1 MQAAKANVDRLKDLQ
16 SFKEV
21 TAPFSGIVTT
31 RNVDVGA
38 LIQNG
43 NSVQLFRMA
52 QTNVLRIYVN
62 VPQAYSRSMVAGVP
76 ADLEIPEF
84 PHRTFPGKVVRTS
97 GSIDTASRTLLTE
110 VQVPNPTGELLP
122 GAYATVNFHVKL
134 VEPPVAIPSNTLIFR
149 SQGTQVA
156 VVTPQGTV
164 HLKSVTLGRDLG
176 TSMEVLTGV
185 DSNDA
190 IILNP
195 PDSIG
200 EGDVV
205 NVKQDQASPADSKA
219 K

>member
-1 MQAAKANVDRLKDLQ
+1 LKDLQ
-16 SFKEV
+16 SFKKV

-31 RNVDVGA
+31 RSVDVGA

-43 NSVQLFRMA
+43 NSAQLFRMA
-52 QTNVLRIYVN
+52 QTNVLRIYVS

-84 PHRTFPGKVVRTS
+84 PHRTFPGKVVRTA
-97 GSIDTASRTLLTE
+97 GAIDPTSRTLLTE

-122 GAYATVNFHVKL
+122 GSYATVNFHLKF
-134 VEPPVAIPSNTLIFR
+134 VEPPLAIPSNTLIFR
-149 SQGTQVA
+149 AQGTQVA
-156 VVTPQGTV
+156 VVTQKGTV

-176 TSMEVLTGV
+176 TSMEILSGI
-185 DSNDA
+185 DSDDS

-205 NVKQDQASPADSKA
+205 NVTQNAPADSNSK
-219 K
+219 